1 MTVKSCEKLEK
12 SRVALTIEASAEEFE
27 AAVNKAYLKMRG
39 KINVP
44 GFRVGKA
51 PRKIIEKMYG
61 EEVFYEEAVNIIL
74 PDAYEDAV
82 KEQKLDVVGYPEV
95 ELESCTKDGVVFK
108 CTVAV
113 YPEVK
118 LGQYKGLEAPKAE
131 VKVAAAD
138 VNARLKEMADRNSR
152 LVSVE
157 RAVKKGDTADIDFE
171 GFDNG
176 VAFDGGKGENF
187 DLEIGSGSFVPGF
200 EEQLIG
206 MKAGEEKDID
216 ITFPENYTPELAGKP
231 VVFHVKVNEVKVK
244 EVPAVDDEFAKDVSE
259 FDTLKELKADI
270 KKKMTAERTEAAQ
283 RAFEDVLMAKVAEG
297 VEAEI
302 PHEMVELQ
310 AERMM
315 EQFKQQLA
323 AQGIPFDQY
332 LKMTGTTEA
341 DFRKQADGPAA
352 EQVKMD
358 LAVEAIIKAEGLEAT
373 DEDVENELK
382 NVAEKYGMDLETVK
396 KYLRPEDVKEQVI
409 REKAVKVVADSAVAV
424 APAEEKAELEAEG
437 EVVEK
442 KPAKKPAAK
451 KTTKTAA
458 KKTTTAKTTK
468 TSTAKKTAAKT
479 AEKEP
484 AAKKTTKTAVKKTTT
499 KSTAAKKTTKKAAEK
514 AE

>member
-12 SRVALTIEASAEEFE
+12 SRVALTIETSAEEFE

-61 EEVFYEEAVNIIL
+61 AEVFYEEAVNIIL
-74 PDAYEDAV
+74 PDAYEAAV
-82 KEQKLDVVGYPEV
+82 KEQELDVVGYPEV

-152 LVSVE
+152 LVSVD

-200 EEQLIG
+200 EDQLIG

-216 ITFPENYTPELAGKP
+216 ITFPKDYTPELAGKP

-244 EVPAVDDEFAKDVSE
+244 EVPALDDEFAKDVSE
-259 FDTLKELKADI
+259 FDTLKDLKADI
-270 KKKMTAERTEAAQ
+270 KKKLTAERTEAAQ

-297 VEAEI
+297 VEADV
-302 PHEMVELQ
+302 PHEMVDLQ
-310 AERMM
+310 AEQMT
-315 EQFKQQLA
+315 EGFKQQLA

-332 LKMTGTTEA
+332 LKMTNTTEA
-341 DFRKQADGPAA
+341 DFKSQAYGPA
-352 EQVKMD
+352 EQQVKMD
-358 LAVEAIIKAEGLEAT
+358 LAISAIVKAEGLEASD
-373 DEDVENELK
+373 DEVEAEMK
-382 NVAEKYGMDLETVK
+382 KVADKYGMDLDTVK
-396 KYLRPEDVKEQVI
+396 KYLRPEEVKEQVI
-409 REKAVKVVADSAVAV
+409 REKVIKLVADSAVAV
-424 APAEEKAELEAEG
+424 APAEALAEEEAEA
-437 EVVEK
+437 EAAEEK
-442 KPAKKPAAK
+442 KPAKKTAARKPAAK
-451 KTTKTAA
+451 KETADGEE
-458 KKTTTAKTTK
+458 KKPARK
-468 TSTAKKTAAKT
+468 
-479 AEKEP
+479 P
-484 AAKKTTKTAVKKTTT
+484 AAKK
-499 KSTAAKKTTKKAAEK
+499 AAKKDAE
-514 AE
+514 

>member
-12 SRVALTIEASAEEFE
+12 SRVALTIETSAEEFE

-61 EEVFYEEAVNIIL
+61 AEVFYEEAVNIIL
-74 PDAYEDAV
+74 PDAYEAAV
-82 KEQKLDVVGYPEV
+82 KEQELDVVGYPEV

-131 VKVAAAD
+131 VKVVAAD

-200 EEQLIG
+200 EDQLIG

-231 VVFHVKVNEVKVK
+231 VVFHVKVNEVKEK
-244 EVPAVDDEFAKDVSE
+244 QVPAIDDEFAKDVSE
-259 FDTLKELKADI
+259 FDTLKDLKADI
-270 KKKMTAERTEAAQ
+270 KKKLTAERTESAQ

-297 VEAEI
+297 IEADI
-302 PHEMVELQ
+302 PEEMVELQ

-323 AQGIPFDQY
+323 SQGIPFDQY
-332 LKMTGTTEA
+332 LKMTNTAEA
-341 DFRKQADGPAA
+341 DFRKQAQGPAA
-352 EQVKMD
+352 DQVKMD
-358 LAVEAIIKAEGLEAT
+358 LAVEAIIKAEGLEAS
-373 DEDVENELK
+373 DEDVENEMK
-382 NVAEKYGMDLETVK
+382 SVAEKYGMDLDTVK

-409 REKAVKVVADSAVAV
+409 REKVVKLVADSAVAV

-442 KPAKKPAAK
+442 KAAKKAPAKKPAK
-451 KTTKTAA
+451 KD
-458 KKTTTAKTTK
+458 
-468 TSTAKKTAAKT
+468 
-479 AEKEP
+479 AEKD
-484 AAKKTTKTAVKKTTT
+484 
-499 KSTAAKKTTKKAAEK
+499 AE
-514 AE
+514 

>member
-1 MTVKSCEKLEK
+1 MTVKSCEKVEK
-12 SRVALTIEASAEEFE
+12 SQVALTIEVNAAEFE
-27 AAVNKAYLKMRG
+27 AAVEKAYQKMRR
-39 KINVP
+39 KISVP
-44 GFRVGKA
+44 GFRPGKA
-51 PRKIIEKMYG
+51 PRKMIERMYG
-61 EEVFYEEAVNIIL
+61 AEVFFEEAINIAF
-74 PDAYEDAV
+74 PEAYEAAA
-82 KEQKLDVVGYPEV
+82 EQEKLQIVGYPTVEMVGEV
-95 ELESCTKDGVVFK
+95 TKDGFTFK
-108 CTVAV
+108 ATTPV
-113 YPEVK
+113 YPEVT
-118 LGQYKGLEAPKAE
+118 LGEYKGLKAEKPE
-131 VKVAAAD
+131 VKVLAAD
-138 VNARLKEMADRNSR
+138 VDERLKALADRNTR
-152 LVSVE
+152 LVSVD
-157 RAVKKGDTADIDFE
+157 RAAKSGDTAVIDFE
-171 GFDNG
+171 GFLDG
-176 VAFDGGKGENF
+176 KPFDGGKGENHN
-187 DLEIGSGSFVPGF
+187 LELGSGSFVPGF
-200 EEQLIG
+200 EDQVIG

-451 KTTKTAA
+451 KTTK
-458 KKTTTAKTTK
+458 KD
-468 TSTAKKTAAKT
+468 
-479 AEKEP
+479 AEKD
-484 AAKKTTKTAVKKTTT
+484 
-499 KSTAAKKTTKKAAEK
+499 AE
-514 AE
+514 

>member
-12 SRVALTIEASAEEFE
+12 SRVALTIETSAEEFE

-61 EEVFYEEAVNIIL
+61 AEVFYEEAVNIIL
-74 PDAYEDAV
+74 PDAYEAAV
-82 KEQKLDVVGYPEV
+82 KEQELDVVGYPEV

-152 LVSVE
+152 LVSVD

-200 EEQLIG
+200 EDQLIG

-216 ITFPENYTPELAGKP
+216 ITFPKDYTPELAGKP

-244 EVPAVDDEFAKDVSE
+244 EVPALDDEFAKDVSE
-259 FDTLKELKADI
+259 FDTLKDLKADI
-270 KKKMTAERTEAAQ
+270 KKKLTAERTEAAQ

-297 VEAEI
+297 VEADV
-302 PHEMVELQ
+302 PHEMVDLQ
-310 AERMM
+310 AEQMT
-315 EQFKQQLA
+315 EGFKQQLA

-332 LKMTGTTEA
+332 LKMTNTTEA
-341 DFRKQADGPAA
+341 DFKSQAYGPA
-352 EQVKMD
+352 EQQVKMD
-358 LAVEAIIKAEGLEAT
+358 LAISAIVKAEGLEASD
-373 DEDVENELK
+373 DEVEAEMK
-382 NVAEKYGMDLETVK
+382 KVADKYGMDLDTVK
-396 KYLRPEDVKEQVI
+396 KYLRPEEVKEQVI
-409 REKAVKVVADSAVAV
+409 REKVIKLVADSAVAV
-424 APAEEKAELEAEG
+424 APAEALAEEAAEAEAA
-437 EVVEK
+437 EEK
-442 KPAKKPAAK
+442 KPAKKTAAKKPAAK
-451 KTTKTAA
+451 KETADGEE
-458 KKTTTAKTTK
+458 KKPARK
-468 TSTAKKTAAKT
+468 
-479 AEKEP
+479 P
-484 AAKKTTKTAVKKTTT
+484 AAKK
-499 KSTAAKKTTKKAAEK
+499 AAKKDAE
-514 AE
+514 

>member
-12 SRVALTIEASAEEFE
+12 SRVALTIETSAEEFE

-61 EEVFYEEAVNIIL
+61 AEVFYEEAVNIIL
-74 PDAYEDAV
+74 PDAYEAAV
-82 KEQKLDVVGYPEV
+82 KEQGLETVGYPQV

-244 EVPAVDDEFAKDVSE
+244 EVPAIDDEFAKDVSE
-259 FDTLKELKADI
+259 FDTLKDLKADI

-297 VEAEI
+297 VEADI
-302 PHEMVELQ
+302 PQEMVELQ

-323 AQGIPFDQY
+323 SQGIPFDQY

-341 DFRKQADGPAA
+341 DFRQQAEGPAS

-358 LAVEAIIKAEGLEAT
+358 LAVEAIIKAEGLEAS
-373 DEDVENELK
+373 DEDVENEMK
-382 NVAEKYGMDLETVK
+382 SVAEKYGMDLDTVK
-396 KYLRPEDVKEQVI
+396 KYLRPEDVKEQVV
-409 REKAVKVVADSAVAV
+409 RGKVMKLVADNAVAV

-437 EVVEK
+437 EIVEK
-442 KPAKKPAAK
+442 KPAKKAAAKKAEGEKTEKKPAAK
-451 KTTKTAA
+451 KTA
-458 KKTTTAKTTK
+458 KKD
-468 TSTAKKTAAKT
+468 
-479 AEKEP
+479 AE
-484 AAKKTTKTAVKKTTT
+484 
-499 KSTAAKKTTKKAAEK
+499 
-514 AE
+514 

>member
-12 SRVALTIEASAEEFE
+12 SRVALTIETSAEEFE

-216 ITFPENYTPELAGKP
+216 ITFPENYAPELAGKP

-341 DFRKQADGPAA
+341 DFRKQSDGPAA

-382 NVAEKYGMDLETVK
+382 NMAEKYGMDLETVK

-437 EVVEK
+437 EIVEK

-451 KTTKTAA
+451 KTA
-458 KKTTTAKTTK
+458 KKD
-468 TSTAKKTAAKT
+468 
-479 AEKEP
+479 AEKD
-484 AAKKTTKTAVKKTTT
+484 
-499 KSTAAKKTTKKAAEK
+499 AE
-514 AE
+514 

>member
-108 CTVAV
+108 CTVAI

-216 ITFPENYTPELAGKP
+216 ITFPENYAPELAGKP

-244 EVPAVDDEFAKDVSE
+244 EIPAVDDEFAKDVSE

-409 REKAVKVVADSAVAV
+409 RGKAVKVVADSAVAV
-424 APAEEKAELEAEG
+424 APVEEKAELEAEG

-451 KTTKTAA
+451 KPTK
-458 KKTTTAKTTK
+458 KD
-468 TSTAKKTAAKT
+468 
-479 AEKEP
+479 AEKD
-484 AAKKTTKTAVKKTTT
+484 
-499 KSTAAKKTTKKAAEK
+499 AE
-514 AE
+514 

>member
-12 SRVALTIEASAEEFE
+12 SRVALTIETSAEEFE

-61 EEVFYEEAVNIIL
+61 AEVFYEEAVNIIL
-74 PDAYEDAV
+74 PDAYEAAV
-82 KEQKLDVVGYPEV
+82 KEQELEVVGYPQV

-131 VKVAAAD
+131 VKVVAAD

-200 EEQLIG
+200 EDQLVG

-231 VVFHVKVNEVKVK
+231 VVFHVKVNEVKHK
-244 EVPAVDDEFAKDVSE
+244 EVPAIDDEFAKDVSE
-259 FDTLKELKADI
+259 FDTLEELKADTR
-270 KKKMTAERTEAAQ
+270 KQLTDDREAAAQ
-283 RAFEDVLMAKVAEG
+283 RAFEDALMQKVADG
-297 VEAEI
+297 IQADI
-302 PHEMVELQ
+302 PDEMVDVQ
-310 AERMM
+310 AQQMM
-315 EQFKQQLA
+315 ENFQQQLA

-332 LKMTGTTEA
+332 LKMTNTTED
-341 DFRKQADGPAA
+341 DFKKQAHDPAVQ
-352 EQVKMD
+352 QVRMD
-358 LAVEAIIKAEGLEAT
+358 LAVAALVKAENLEAT
-373 DEDVENELK
+373 AEEIEAEMK
-382 NVAEKYGMDLETVK
+382 SVADKYGMDLDTIK
-396 KYLRPEDVKEQVI
+396 KYLPEADVREQVLRSKAI
-409 REKAVKVVADSAVAV
+409 KAVADAAVAV
-424 APAEEKAELEAEG
+424 APVVEETKEEAKQEEEKKDEE
-437 EVVEK
+437 
-442 KPAKKPAAK
+442 
-451 KTTKTAA
+451 
-458 KKTTTAKTTK
+458 
-468 TSTAKKTAAKT
+468 
-479 AEKEP
+479 
-484 AAKKTTKTAVKKTTT
+484 
-499 KSTAAKKTTKKAAEK
+499 
-514 AE
+514 

>member
-1 MTVKSCEKLEK
+1 MTVKSCEKLDK
-12 SRVALTIEASAEEFE
+12 SRVALTIETGAEEFE

-61 EEVFYEEAVNIIL
+61 AEVFYEEAVNIIL
-74 PDAYEDAV
+74 PDAYEAAV
-82 KEQKLDVVGYPEV
+82 KEQELEVVGYPQV

-152 LVSVE
+152 LVSVD

-244 EVPAVDDEFAKDVSE
+244 EVPAIDDEFAKDVSE
-259 FDTLKELKADI
+259 FDTLKDLKADI

-302 PHEMVELQ
+302 PQEMVELQ
-310 AERMM
+310 AEKMM

-341 DFRKQADGPAA
+341 DFRQQAQGPAA

-373 DEDVENELK
+373 DEDVESEMK

-409 REKAVKVVADSAVAV
+409 REKAVKIVADSAKAV
-424 APAEEKAELEAEG
+424 APAEEKAELEEQG

-442 KPAKKPAAK
+442 PAKKAPAKKAKAEDGEKAEKKPAAK
-451 KTTKTAA
+451 KTA
-458 KKTTTAKTTK
+458 KKE
-468 TSTAKKTAAKT
+468 
-479 AEKEP
+479 AE
-484 AAKKTTKTAVKKTTT
+484 
-499 KSTAAKKTTKKAAEK
+499 
-514 AE
+514 

>member
-12 SRVALTIEASAEEFE
+12 SRVALTIETSAEEFE

-61 EEVFYEEAVNIIL
+61 AEVFYEEAVNIIL
-74 PDAYEDAV
+74 PDAYEAAV
-82 KEQKLDVVGYPEV
+82 KEQELNVVGYPEV

-108 CTVAV
+108 CTVAI

-152 LVSVE
+152 LVSVD

-176 VAFDGGKGENF
+176 KAFDGGKGENF

-200 EEQLIG
+200 EDQLIG

-244 EVPAVDDEFAKDVSE
+244 EVPAIDDEFAKDVSE

-451 KTTKTAA
+451 KTTK
-458 KKTTTAKTTK
+458 KD
-468 TSTAKKTAAKT
+468 
-479 AEKEP
+479 AEKD
-484 AAKKTTKTAVKKTTT
+484 
-499 KSTAAKKTTKKAAEK
+499 AE
-514 AE
+514 

>member
-12 SRVALTIEASAEEFE
+12 SRVALTIETGAEEFE

-216 ITFPENYTPELAGKP
+216 ITFPENYAPELAGKP

-451 KTTKTAA
+451 KTTK
-458 KKTTTAKTTK
+458 KD
-468 TSTAKKTAAKT
+468 
-479 AEKEP
+479 AEKD
-484 AAKKTTKTAVKKTTT
+484 
-499 KSTAAKKTTKKAAEK
+499 AE
-514 AE
+514 

>member
-74 PDAYEDAV
+74 PDAYEDAI

-216 ITFPENYTPELAGKP
+216 ITFPENYAPELAGKP

-424 APAEEKAELEAEG
+424 APTEEKAELEAEG

-451 KTTKTAA
+451 KTA
-458 KKTTTAKTTK
+458 KKD
-468 TSTAKKTAAKT
+468 
-479 AEKEP
+479 AEKD
-484 AAKKTTKTAVKKTTT
+484 
-499 KSTAAKKTTKKAAEK
+499 AE
-514 AE
+514 

>member
-12 SRVALTIEASAEEFE
+12 SRVALTIETSAEEFE

-44 GFRVGKA
+44 CFRVGKA

-61 EEVFYEEAVNIIL
+61 AEVFYEEAVNIIL
-74 PDAYEDAV
+74 PDAYEAAV
-82 KEQKLDVVGYPEV
+82 KEQELEVVGYPQV

-131 VKVAAAD
+131 VKVVAAD

-200 EEQLIG
+200 EDQLIG

-231 VVFHVKVNEVKVK
+231 VVFHVKVNEVKEK
-244 EVPAVDDEFAKDVSE
+244 QVPAIDDEFAKDVSE
-259 FDTLKELKADI
+259 FDTLKDLKADI
-270 KKKMTAERTEAAQ
+270 KKKLTAERTESAQ

-297 VEAEI
+297 IEADI
-302 PHEMVELQ
+302 PEEMVELQ

-323 AQGIPFDQY
+323 SQGIPFDQY
-332 LKMTGTTEA
+332 LKMTNTAEA
-341 DFRKQADGPAA
+341 DFRKQAQGPAA
-352 EQVKMD
+352 DQVKMD
-358 LAVEAIIKAEGLEAT
+358 LAVEAIIKAEGLEAS
-373 DEDVENELK
+373 DEDVESEMK
-382 NVAEKYGMDLETVK
+382 SVAEKYGMDLDAVK

-409 REKAVKVVADSAVAV
+409 REKVVKLVADSAVAV

-442 KPAKKPAAK
+442 KAAKKAPAKKPAK
-451 KTTKTAA
+451 KD
-458 KKTTTAKTTK
+458 
-468 TSTAKKTAAKT
+468 
-479 AEKEP
+479 AEKD
-484 AAKKTTKTAVKKTTT
+484 
-499 KSTAAKKTTKKAAEK
+499 AE
-514 AE
+514 

>member
-12 SRVALTIEASAEEFE
+12 SRVALTIETSAEEFE

-61 EEVFYEEAVNIIL
+61 AEVFYEEAVNIIL
-74 PDAYEDAV
+74 PDAYEAAV
-82 KEQKLDVVGYPEV
+82 KEQELEVVGYPQV

-131 VKVAAAD
+131 VKVVAAD

-187 DLEIGSGSFVPGF
+187 DLEIGSGSFMPGF
-200 EEQLIG
+200 EDQLIG

-231 VVFHVKVNEVKVK
+231 VVFHVKVNEVKEK
-244 EVPAVDDEFAKDVSE
+244 QVPAIDDEFAKDVSE
-259 FDTLKELKADI
+259 FDTLKDLKADI
-270 KKKMTAERTEAAQ
+270 KKKLTAERTESAQ

-297 VEAEI
+297 IEADI
-302 PHEMVELQ
+302 PEEMVELQ

-323 AQGIPFDQY
+323 SQGIPFDQY
-332 LKMTGTTEA
+332 LKMTNTAEA
-341 DFRKQADGPAA
+341 DFRKQAQGPAA
-352 EQVKMD
+352 DQVKMD
-358 LAVEAIIKAEGLEAT
+358 LAVEAIIKAEGLEAS
-373 DEDVENELK
+373 DEDVESEMK
-382 NVAEKYGMDLETVK
+382 SVAEKYGMDLDTVK

-409 REKAVKVVADSAVAV
+409 REKVVKLVADSAVAV

-442 KPAKKPAAK
+442 KAAK
-451 KTTKTAA
+451 KAEGEKKPVAKKAA
-458 KKTTTAKTTK
+458 KKN
-468 TSTAKKTAAKT
+468 
-479 AEKEP
+479 EE
-484 AAKKTTKTAVKKTTT
+484 
-499 KSTAAKKTTKKAAEK
+499 
-514 AE
+514 

>member
-12 SRVALTIEASAEEFE
+12 SRVALTIETSAEEFE

-61 EEVFYEEAVNIIL
+61 AEVFYEEAVNIIL

-82 KEQKLDVVGYPEV
+82 KEQGLETVGYPQV

-118 LGQYKGLEAPKAE
+118 LGKYKGLEAPKAE

-244 EVPAVDDEFAKDVSE
+244 EVPAIDDEFAKDVSE
-259 FDTLKELKADI
+259 FDTLKDLKADI

-297 VEAEI
+297 VEADI
-302 PHEMVELQ
+302 PQEMVELQ

-323 AQGIPFDQY
+323 SQGIPFDQY
-332 LKMTGTTEA
+332 LQMTGTTEA

-358 LAVEAIIKAEGLEAT
+358 LAVEAIIKAEGLEAS
-373 DEDVENELK
+373 DEDVENEMK
-382 NVAEKYGMDLETVK
+382 SVAEKYGMDLDTVK

-409 REKAVKVVADSAVAV
+409 REKVVKLVADNAVAV
-424 APAEEKAELEAEG
+424 APAEEKAELEEKG
-437 EVVEK
+437 EIVEK
-442 KPAKKPAAK
+442 KPAKKAAAKKTEGEKAEKKPAAK
-451 KTTKTAA
+451 KTA
-458 KKTTTAKTTK
+458 KKD
-468 TSTAKKTAAKT
+468 
-479 AEKEP
+479 AE
-484 AAKKTTKTAVKKTTT
+484 
-499 KSTAAKKTTKKAAEK
+499 
-514 AE
+514 